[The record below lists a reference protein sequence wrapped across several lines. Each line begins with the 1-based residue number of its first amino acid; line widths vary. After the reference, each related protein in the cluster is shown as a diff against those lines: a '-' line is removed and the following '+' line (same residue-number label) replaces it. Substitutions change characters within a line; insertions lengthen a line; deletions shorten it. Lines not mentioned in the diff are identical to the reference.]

1 MSELLDPLMGGSID
15 INSARSGAVDGAIL
29 AKSATQAD
37 KEKVLNMIFA
47 SLKAKMIAKECIIIT
62 IEIK

>member
-1 MSELLDPLMGGSID
+1 MKLEQAHAKRL

-37 KEKVLNMIFA
+37 KEKELNMLIN
-47 SLKAKMIAKECIIIT
+47 SLKAKMASKECIVIT
-62 IEIK
+62 LVTH

>member
-1 MSELLDPLMGGSID
+1 MKVTHEHAKRL

-37 KEKVLNMIFA
+37 KEKELNMLIA
-47 SLKAKMIAKECIIIT
+47 SLKAKMKSKECIIIT
-62 IEIK
+62 LVTQ

>member
-1 MSELLDPLMGGSID
+1 L

-37 KEKVLNMIFA
+37 KEKELNMLIA
-47 SLKAKMIAKECIIIT
+47 SIKAKMKSKECIIIT
-62 IEIK
+62 LVTH

>member
-1 MSELLDPLMGGSID
+1 MKVAHEHAKRL

-37 KEKVLNMIFA
+37 KEKELNMLIA
-47 SLKAKMIAKECIIIT
+47 SLKAKMKSKECIIIT
-62 IEIK
+62 LVTQ

>member
-1 MSELLDPLMGGSID
+1 MKLEQAHAKRL

-37 KEKVLNMIFA
+37 KEKELNMLIA
-47 SLKAKMIAKECIIIT
+47 SIKAKMKSKECIIIT
-62 IEIK
+62 LVTQ

>member
-1 MSELLDPLMGGSID
+1 MKLEQAHAKRL

-37 KEKVLNMIFA
+37 KEKELNMLIA
-47 SLKAKMIAKECIIIT
+47 SLKAKMKSKECIIIT
-62 IEIK
+62 LVTQ